1 MMKEILILSS
11 RPGDLDM
18 IQSLNPRMKKV
29 YENIRSVAPT
39 IATVLL
45 LGDTGTGKGRTAR
58 LIHWHSQRYD
68 KPFIEVHCG
77 AIPDTLMESELF
89 GHEKGAFTGADRRK
103 PGKFEMAAG
112 GTIFLDEI
120 GTITP
125 SAQIKLLQVLQD
137 GVYSRVGGDA
147 ALKSDVR
154 IIAATNADIAEL
166 VKTGQFRKDLYYRL
180 NVFPVQIPP
189 LQERLEDLDGL
200 IEVFL
205 KNLNIKYGKKITG
218 IHPMVMDRFE
228 RYDWPGNIRELENLL
243 ERACILETG
252 PVLMPQSFP
261 LETMPE
267 MDGPRHGTDWGT
279 SISRARQQAVDRFEQ
294 EYLTTLLGQTHGRID
309 QAAAVAG
316 ITSRQLNRLLKRH
329 QLNKNVFKPPKDT

>member
-1 MMKEILILSS
+1 MKEILVLSS
-11 RPGDLDM
+11 RPGDLEM
-18 IQSLNPRMKKV
+18 IQSRNPRMRKV
-29 YENIRSVAPT
+29 YENIRSVSPT

-58 LIHWHSQRYD
+58 LIHWHSQRSD

-103 PGKFEMAAG
+103 PGKFEIAAG

-137 GVYSRVGGDA
+137 GIFNRVGGDA
-147 ALKSDVR
+147 PLKADVR

-166 VKTGQFRKDLYYRL
+166 VKTGQFRKDLFYRL
-180 NVFPVQIPP
+180 NVFPIEIPP
-189 LQERLEDLDGL
+189 LQKRLEDLPGL

-218 IHPMVMDRFE
+218 VHPLVMDRFE

-261 LETMPE
+261 LETMPD
-267 MDGPRHGTDWGT
+267 MDNPRPGSECSTP
-279 SISRARQQAVDRFEQ
+279 ISRARQQAVDRFEQ
-294 EYLTTLLGQTHGRID
+294 EYLTTLLTRTRGRID
-309 QAAAVAG
+309 QAAGIAG
-316 ITSRQLNRLLKRH
+316 ITPRQLNRLLKRH
-329 QLNKNVFKPPKDT
+329 HLSKSTFKQPKDT

>member
-1 MMKEILILSS
+1 MKEILVLSS

-18 IQSLNPRMKKV
+18 IQSRNPRMKQV
-29 YENIRSVAPT
+29 YDNIRSVAPT

-58 LIHWHSQRYD
+58 MIHWHSQRYD
-68 KPFIEVHCG
+68 RPFIEVHCG

-103 PGKFEMAAG
+103 PGKFELAAG

-120 GTITP
+120 GTITQ

-137 GVYSRVGGDA
+137 GVYSRVGGDLP
-147 ALKSDVR
+147 LKADAR

-166 VKTGQFRKDLYYRL
+166 VKTGQFRKDLFYRL
-180 NVFPVQIPP
+180 NVFPIEIPP
-189 LQERLEDLDGL
+189 LQERLEDLPGL

-205 KNLNIKYGKKITG
+205 KNLNIKYNKQITG
-218 IHPMVMDRFE
+218 VHPMVMDRFK

-243 ERACILETG
+243 ERACILEQTT
-252 PVLMPQSFP
+252 VLMPQSFP
-261 LETMPE
+261 LDTMPDME
-267 MDGPRHGTDWGT
+267 DPGPGSNPDTP
-279 SISRARQQAVDRFEQ
+279 ISRARQMAIDRFEQ
-294 EYLTTLLGQTHGRID
+294 EYLTTLLGQTRGRID
-309 QAAAVAG
+309 QAAEIAG
-316 ITSRQLNRLLKRH
+316 ITPRQLNRLLKRH
-329 QLNKNVFKPPKDT
+329 QLNKKSFKPLKDT